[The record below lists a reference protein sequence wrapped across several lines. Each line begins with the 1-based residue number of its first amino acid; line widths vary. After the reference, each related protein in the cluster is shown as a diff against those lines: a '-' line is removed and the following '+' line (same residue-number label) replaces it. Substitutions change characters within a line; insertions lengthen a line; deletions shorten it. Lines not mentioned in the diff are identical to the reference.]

1 MLPPLTERR
10 NFMMKRFKRFVSVLK
25 HTGAIH
31 IFWSYVVVLCI
42 AAVVLT
48 LCEPNISRVTDG
60 LWYCFIASTTV
71 GFGDLV
77 AVTLIG
83 RILTVVVVLYGIVT
97 AAMVPGVALTY
108 YLEFVKAKEKE
119 TTSLFLEQLENLT
132 NLSHEELQQIS
143 KKVKEIKK

>member
-1 MLPPLTERR
+1 
-10 NFMMKRFKRFVSVLK
+10 MMKRFKRFVSVLK

>member
-1 MLPPLTERR
+1 MT
-10 NFMMKRFKRFVSVLK
+10 KRFKRFVSVLK

-42 AAVVLT
+42 AAIVLT
-48 LCEPNISRVTDG
+48 LCEPNISRFVDG

-71 GFGDLV
+71 GFGDIV

-83 RILTVVVVLYGIVT
+83 KIITVVVVLYGIVT

-108 YLEFVKAKEKE
+108 YLEYVKAKEKE
-119 TTSLFLEQLENLT
+119 TTSVFLEKLENLPNLSMEELEQLSN
-132 NLSHEELQQIS
+132 
-143 KKVKEIKK
+143 KIKNIEK

>member
-119 TTSLFLEQLENLT
+119 TTSLFLEKLENLP
-132 NLSHEELQQIS
+132 NLSREELQQIS
-143 KKVKEIKK
+143 KKVKELKK

>member
-42 AAVVLT
+42 ASVVLT

-119 TTSLFLEQLENLT
+119 TTSLFLEQLENLP

-143 KKVKEIKK
+143 KKVKELKK